1 VALGGSA
8 NCHEAVLSGRL
19 ARRTADMMR
28 IAIVA
33 ALLAVGLPAAPSFAQ
48 TKDAKMETCRFG
60 ADSQN
65 LQGVERKKFIDR
77 CMSDKNDP
85 RGPGAGTAA
94 GAPKP

>member
-1 VALGGSA
+1 
-8 NCHEAVLSGRL
+8 
-19 ARRTADMMR
+19 MMR

-33 ALLAVGLPAAPSFAQ
+33 ALLAATLPAPSFAL
-48 TKDAKMETCRFG
+48 TKDTKMETCRFG

-65 LQGVERKKFIDR
+65 LQGAERKKFIDR

>member
-1 VALGGSA
+1 MRAALHGGP
-8 NCHEAVLSGRL
+8 
-19 ARRTADMMR
+19 ADMMR

-33 ALLAVGLPAAPSFAQ
+33 ALLVVSLPAAPSLAL
-48 TKDAKMETCRFG
+48 TKDEKMATCRFG

-65 LQGVERKKFIDR
+65 LQGAERKKFIDR

-85 RGPGAGTAA
+85 RGTGAGNAA